1 VPPELVTVAEAL
13 QKLDVKR
20 DTFYNTL
27 KRSGR
32 KFRRWR
38 KAGQR
43 EVFYDLRQLRPL
55 FEKPREI
62 KG

>member
-1 VPPELVTVAEAL
+1 VPPELVTVTEAL
-13 QKLDVKR
+13 AKLNIKR

-27 KRSGR
+27 KRAGR
-32 KFRRWR
+32 PIRRWR

-43 EVFYDLRQLRPL
+43 EVLYDMRQLRPL

-62 KG
+62 K